1 MGEETQK
8 NLAYAFAAESKASA
22 RNSAF
27 AQKAQVEG
35 FDQIARLFRAV
46 AEAEAVHARRYL
58 MLMRGKVGDTEEN
71 LKAAFENE
79 IRANVQEY
87 PKLIKK
93 AVEEGDQAAEKA
105 FSQARDVEQR
115 HAELYKK
122 ALNQMISEKETV
134 YYVCQVCGYVA
145 EDQAPEKCPICGAVK
160 NKFKEIR

>member
-1 MGEETQK
+1 MGANTEK

-22 RNSAF
+22 RNTAF
-27 AQKAQVEG
+27 AQKAQAEG

-58 MLMRGKVGDTEEN
+58 MLMRGKVGSTEEN

-79 IRANVQEY
+79 IKANVSEY
-87 PKLIKK
+87 PRLIKE
-93 AVEEGDQAAEKA
+93 AVDEGDQAAERA
-105 FSQARDVEQR
+105 FSQARDVEER

-122 ALNQMISEKETV
+122 ALNQMITERETI

-145 EDQAPEKCPICGAVK
+145 EDEPPENCPVCGATK
-160 NKFKEIR
+160 GKFKEIR

>member
-145 EDQAPEKCPICGAVK
+145 EDQAPENCPICGAVK